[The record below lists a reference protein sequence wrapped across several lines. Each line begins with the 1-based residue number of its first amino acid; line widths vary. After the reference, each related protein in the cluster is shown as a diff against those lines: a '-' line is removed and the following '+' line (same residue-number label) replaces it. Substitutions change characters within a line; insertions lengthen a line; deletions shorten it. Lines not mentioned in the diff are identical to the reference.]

1 MGLVS
6 RHRKLFIILLV
17 VVVLAGVKRPVE
29 KWIRAIVYDNTPRD
43 TISVSNTIPDQV
55 CLTWN
60 EDPKTTL
67 AVQWRTSMEIE
78 NGVVEYYLADAS
90 EGLLWTVEAQHVTL
104 ADPIVVN
111 DPYNRRFS
119 AHIAGLKPDTS
130 YSYRVGDPGTESWS
144 DWFEFSTAPSDPET
158 FSFLYLGDVQEGFE
172 DWGELQHLAWE
183 NHPEAA
189 FCLIAGDLVNRGNDR
204 DEWDAFFY
212 FDNNYFAYNPLIP
225 ALGNHEY
232 PRGDEP
238 KFYHDLFSLPKN
250 GPASIPEER
259 AYYFTYSNALF
270 VVLDSNLSIADQT
283 PWLETV
289 LSESE
294 AVWKFVMYHHPA
306 YSSRTV
312 RDNPDIRKYWT
323 PLFDKYEVDIVF
335 QGHDHA
341 YMRTPPIRNHEIMES
356 PDEGVIYIISNAG
369 TKFYRQDDNKY
380 IEVGFEEAV
389 MYQTIDIDNGDTHQ
403 LTYQAYDATG
413 ALRDRFH
420 IEK

>member
-1 MGLVS
+1 MGLIS
-6 RHRKLFIILLV
+6 RYRKIFIFILIILVLV
-17 VVVLAGVKRPVE
+17 AVKRPVE
-29 KWIRAIVYDNTPRD
+29 KWIRAFVHDNTPRD
-43 TISVSNTIPDQV
+43 TLSVSDAIPDQV
-55 CLTWN
+55 CLTWS
-60 EDPKTTL
+60 DVPTTTQ

-78 NGVVEYYLADAS
+78 YGIVEYHLSEAS
-90 EGLLWTVEAQHVTL
+90 EEQIWTIEAQHVTL

-111 DPYNRRFS
+111 DPYNRRFT
-119 AHIAGLKPDTS
+119 ALIADLEPGTS
-130 YSYRVGDPGTESWS
+130 YTYRVGDPGTESWS
-144 DWFEFSTAPSDPET
+144 DWFEFRTAPSVPDT

-172 DWGELQHLAWE
+172 DWGVLQQLAWE
-183 NHPEAA
+183 NHPDVA

-212 FDNNYFAYNPLIP
+212 YANNYFAYKPLVP

-238 KFYHDLFSLPKN
+238 RFYHDLFALPEN
-250 GPASIPEER
+250 GPATIPAER
-259 AYYFTYSNALF
+259 AYHFTYGNALF
-270 VVLDSNLSIADQT
+270 VVLDSNLSIVDQT
-283 PWLETV
+283 SWLEKV
-289 LSESE
+289 LSESDS
-294 AVWKFVMYHHPA
+294 VWKFVMYHHPA
-306 YSSRTV
+306 YSSRRV

-356 PDEGVIYIISNAG
+356 PDEGVIYLISNAG

-380 IEVGFEEAV
+380 IKVGFENVV
-389 MYQTIDIDNGDTHQ
+389 MYQTIDIEVGDTHS

-413 ALRDRFH
+413 TLRDQFL